1 MSIKRFMMPLDYT
14 GELQSNRVSGEVHE
28 LAKTNFKLV
37 VPYSGYFYT
46 HNFKI
51 YDEASNPLE
60 RGTHFEFVY
69 ANEEVQ
75 MRTAGLEVVGA
86 LILRPNVKSD
96 TVRLHYNQ
104 VGGPYAN
111 YTRAI
116 EQALQ
121 DLDLDGRTVDFANLR
136 NVPEYFTAGPH
147 VEDIGN
153 VFGFEYLRLGLD
165 RIRDTLERSGATTS
179 QQVAGLLGD
188 LIDSI
193 NLMFQTHA
201 SDPKAH
207 HTTANDVGAYSKDEI
222 ERIKADLESS
232 IDQVK
237 ESIDSL
243 NSGSGAL
250 EEKMQACLTAVRHVS
265 RRMTIIDNLAKNAI
279 RRFGGGAVVSGGG
292 GGGEGGVSLG
302 DVQKM
307 ISEVTAMFDDYL
319 LKSAVAF
326 NAKTNAALLTKIPVI
341 DKDGILHLAT
351 HVDYHAKDSDADYD
365 IRQTVQ
371 YNEDMG
377 GMELF
382 FTGYLN
388 CIDVHQRSDARDK
401 EFVGKLTPK
410 RARQIIEYMGPAA
423 LFKFIGTDAVTA
435 GVIAQKLQRVF
446 PEAVG
451 ETVINEEGE
460 KRLVIKPSAIMAL
473 LMTAMYGIYT
483 E

>member
-28 LAKTNFKLV
+28 LAKTNYKLV

-51 YDEASNPLE
+51 YDEHSAPLD

-86 LILRPNVKSD
+86 LILKPNVKSA

-116 EQALQ
+116 EQALIN
-121 DLDLDGRTVDFANLR
+121 LDLDGRTVDFASLV
-136 NVPEYFTAGPH
+136 NVPEYFLSGPH

-153 VFGFEYLRLGLD
+153 VFGFEYMRLGLD
-165 RIRDTLERSGATTS
+165 RIRDTLERSGKTTS
-179 QQVAGLLGD
+179 EQVAGLLGD
-188 LIDSI
+188 LIDQI
-193 NLMFQTHA
+193 NLMYEAHA
-201 SDPKAH
+201 KDPKAH
-207 HTTANDVGAYSKDEI
+207 HTTANDVGAYSKEESDRMKAELALSI
-222 ERIKADLESS
+222 EQVKAS
-232 IDQVK
+232 ID
-237 ESIDSL
+237 EL
-243 NSGSGAL
+243 NAGSGAL
-250 EEKMQACLTAVRHVS
+250 EEKVQACVVAVRQVS
-265 RRMTIIDNLAKNAI
+265 RRMTVIDNLAKNAI
-279 RRFGGGAVVSGGG
+279 RRFGGGAVIGGGG
-292 GGGEGGVSLG
+292 GGGEGGVSIG
-302 DVQKM
+302 EVQKM
-307 ISEVTAMFDDYL
+307 ISEVTKMFDDYL

-326 NAKTNAALLTKIPVI
+326 GGKSYDTLVSKIPVI
-341 DKDGILHLAT
+341 DKDGVLHVAT
-351 HVDYHAKDSDADYD
+351 HQDWHTKDSDADYD
-365 IRQTVQ
+365 IRQTAQ
-371 YNEDMG
+371 YNEEMG

-382 FTGYLN
+382 TTGYLN

-401 EFVGKLTPK
+401 VFVGRLSPK
-410 RARQIIEYMGPAA
+410 RAREIIMYMGPAS
-423 LFKFIGTDAVTA
+423 LFHFIGSPKVTA
-435 GVIAQKLQRVF
+435 GVIAQKMLRVY

-451 ETVINEEGE
+451 ETVVNEEGE
-460 KRLVIKPSAIMAL
+460 TRLVIKPNAIIAL
-473 LMTAMYGIYT
+473 LLTAMYGVYT